1 MQEFGGALR
10 AFFWGVGLATAGGD
24 AVGGRPRLLRPAL
37 VPPHS
42 LLASSF
48 LRTRVRALALTLAL
62 APHGFVGRRSPPWLA
77 GLAALF
83 ATSLLAEGRQ

>member
-24 AVGGRPRLLRPAL
+24 AVGGRPRLLRSAL

-42 LLASSF
+42 LLASSL
-48 LRTRVRALALTLAL
+48 LRTRVRALTITLAPSL
-62 APHGFVGRRSPPWLA
+62 VD
-77 GLAALF
+77 
-83 ATSLLAEGRQ
+83 ATT